1 MDKMVKASAIKLDIN
16 PQHVIQGMH
25 QKCAWCSFGLATS
38 KSDEDQSGN
47 QLEPELSKP
56 MPTSTE
62 EFHGF
67 QMFQASLLENLS
79 ADHDVAMHAHP
90 TQSVSLTF

>member
-1 MDKMVKASAIKLDIN
+1 MAKASAIKLDIN
-16 PQHVIQGMH
+16 HQHAIQGTH
-25 QKCAWCSFGLATS
+25 RKCTWHSFGLATS
-38 KSDEDQSGN
+38 KSDEDHSGN
-47 QLEPELSKP
+47 WLEPELSEP

-67 QMFQASLLENLS
+67 QMFQASLLANLS
-79 ADHDVAMHAHP
+79 ADHDVATHAHP